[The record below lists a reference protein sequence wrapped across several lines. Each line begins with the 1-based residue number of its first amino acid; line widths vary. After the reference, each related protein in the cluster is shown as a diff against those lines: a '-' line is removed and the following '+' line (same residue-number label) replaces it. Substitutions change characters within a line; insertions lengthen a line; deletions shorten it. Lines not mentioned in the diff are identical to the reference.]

1 MNGLGK
7 FSHHNHSWDCVCGGC
22 SAFFVSHNRDH
33 TCDCGS
39 CEIHRTHALTK
50 NPKARAAT
58 LNAIAENNRELST
71 MRGIPRIG
79 ERKQTVAT
87 VNFCEKHKC
96 EAMGKNTAMGL
107 VVIIPA
113 TSGPESVYADA
124 VHTTDRN
131 TVRKELCPGC
141 IGELMEWIDAEPMGE
156 RKKYT
161 EPWSPA
167 PKVSQTDV
175 ERVLRDM
182 GSQDLMRLAIEASN
196 KEAGLSE

>member
-1 MNGLGK
+1 M
-7 FSHHNHSWDCVCGGC
+7 HH
-22 SAFFVSHNRDH
+22 
-33 TCDCGS
+33 CDCKS
-39 CEIHRTHALTK
+39 CEIHRGYALTK
-50 NPKARAAT
+50 NARAR
-58 LNAIAENNRELST
+58 AETSRVLAGKEPEWKEFR
-71 MRGIPRIG
+71 MA
-79 ERKQTVAT
+79 RKVHRHNMYCDYGADCTENVKGNQTVAT

-141 IGELMEWIDAEPMGE
+141 IGELMEWIDAEPVGE

-182 GSQDLMRLAIEASN
+182 GSQDLMRLAIEQSN
-196 KEAGLSE
+196 REAGLSE